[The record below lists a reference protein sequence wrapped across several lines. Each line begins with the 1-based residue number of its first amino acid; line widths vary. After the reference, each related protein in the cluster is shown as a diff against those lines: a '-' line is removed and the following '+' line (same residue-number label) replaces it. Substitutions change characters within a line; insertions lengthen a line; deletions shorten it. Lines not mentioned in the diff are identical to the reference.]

1 MRKMPFLFLLTIM
14 LLVVA
19 ACGEADDESTS
30 SSEDSVT
37 SVEIAQVSKGDL
49 TTEQTVFGH
58 VLPNSQ
64 TPVLPGQAGEITD
77 LKVEPGDDV
86 KKDEALATLKT
97 AMGNITVKAPIAG
110 TVGQLSLNQND
121 FYNGEDPFAIIFDDE
136 KLLVQFSVTSSM
148 RDKFKV
154 DKTYKTTIDGKEFDT
169 KIKRIESL
177 PNEAGQYEITG
188 QIENEDDDALLGTV
202 AELSVREVLEK
213 DTLFVPTEA
222 IVTDSE
228 ETYMFLVEDGKAKKL
243 VVEVL
248 ETQTDNTAIEA
259 DVKEKAEVIVN
270 GQFLLTDGSKIDV
283 IKEGK

>member
-1 MRKMPFLFLLTIM
+1 MRKMPFLCLLTIM

-19 ACGEADDESTS
+19 ACGEADEESTS

-49 TTEQTVFGH
+49 TTEQRVYGH

-110 TVGQLSLNQND
+110 TVGQLSLNKND

-188 QIENEDDDALLGTV
+188 QIENEDDAALLGAV
-202 AELSVREVLEK
+202 AELSIREVLEK

-228 ETYMFLVEDGKAKKL
+228 ESYMFLVEDGKAKKL

>member
-188 QIENEDDDALLGTV
+188 QIENEDDDALLGAV

>member
-1 MRKMPFLFLLTIM
+1 MRKMLFLCLLTIM

-19 ACGEADDESTS
+19 ACGETDDESTS
-30 SSEDSVT
+30 SEDSVT
-37 SVEIAQVSKGDL
+37 PVEIAQVSKGDL

-64 TPVLPGQAGEITD
+64 TPVLPGQAGEVTD

-86 KKDEALATLKT
+86 KKDASLATLKT
-97 AMGNITVKAPIAG
+97 AMGNMTVKAPKAG
-110 TVGQLSLNQND
+110 TVGQLTLNKND

-154 DKTYKTTIDGKEFDT
+154 DKTYKTTIDGKEFDA
-169 KIKRIESL
+169 KINRIESL
-177 PNEAGQYEITG
+177 PNEAGQYEITA
-188 QIENEDDDALLGTV
+188 QIENEDDDALLGAV
-202 AELSVREVLEK
+202 AELSVKEVLEK

-228 ETYMFLVEDGKAKKL
+228 ETYMFLVEDDKAKKV

-259 DVKEKAEVIVN
+259 DVKEEAEVIVN

>member
-1 MRKMPFLFLLTIM
+1 M

-188 QIENEDDDALLGTV
+188 QIENEDDDALLGAV

>member
-1 MRKMPFLFLLTIM
+1 MRKMPFLFLLIIM

-188 QIENEDDDALLGTV
+188 QIENEDDDALLGAV

>member
-1 MRKMPFLFLLTIM
+1 MRKMLFLFILTIM

-19 ACGEADDESTS
+19 ACGETDDEST

-148 RDKFKV
+148 RDTFKV
-154 DKTYKTTIDGKEFDT
+154 DKTYKTTIDGIEFDA
-169 KIKRIESL
+169 KINRIESL
-177 PNEAGQYEITG
+177 PNEAGQYEITA
-188 QIENEDDDALLGTV
+188 QIDIEYEDSLIGSIADI
-202 AELSVREVLEK
+202 SVKEVLEK
-213 DTLFVPTEA
+213 DTLF
-222 IVTDSE
+222 
-228 ETYMFLVEDGKAKKL
+228 
-243 VVEVL
+243 
-248 ETQTDNTAIEA
+248 
-259 DVKEKAEVIVN
+259 
-270 GQFLLTDGSKIDV
+270 
-283 IKEGK
+283 